1 MTILHSAVF
10 SILTRIY
17 GKIQNLIFFILEL
30 PNVKLNIFGG
40 KKLENEENV
49 LLEHPVVDS
58 KNRFLVWQKK
68 NIDKTV
74 ENAAVNGIFH
84 VLVRL
89 HFLDGNSSL
98 VV

>member
-1 MTILHSAVF
+1 MEKF
-10 SILTRIY
+10 
-17 GKIQNLIFFILEL
+17 KIRFFFILEL

>member
-49 LLEHPVVDS
+49 LLEHSVVDS
-58 KNRFLVWQKK
+58 KNRFFSLTKK
-68 NIDKTV
+68 
-74 ENAAVNGIFH
+74 EH
-84 VLVRL
+84 
-89 HFLDGNSSL
+89 
-98 VV
+98 

>member
-40 KKLENEENV
+40 KKLENV
-49 LLEHPVVDS
+49 LMEHPVVDS
-58 KNRFLVWQKK
+58 KNRFLV
-68 NIDKTV
+68 
-74 ENAAVNGIFH
+74 
-84 VLVRL
+84 
-89 HFLDGNSSL
+89 
-98 VV
+98 

>member
-58 KNRFLVWQKK
+58 KNRFFSLTKK
-68 NIDKTV
+68 
-74 ENAAVNGIFH
+74 EH
-84 VLVRL
+84 
-89 HFLDGNSSL
+89 
-98 VV
+98 

>member
-1 MTILHSAVF
+1 MEKF
-10 SILTRIY
+10 
-17 GKIQNLIFFILEL
+17 KIWFFFILEL

-58 KNRFLVWQKK
+58 KNRFLVWQK